1 MLREVI
7 RCHDPKIQTKHLGK
21 VYGWFMRRLEA
32 VGQLSNAERD
42 DEQMILNPGNIEKMH
57 ELKEQ

>member
-1 MLREVI
+1 
-7 RCHDPKIQTKHLGK
+7 
-21 VYGWFMRRLEA
+21 MRRLEA